1 MTNSRQSFR
10 ITRLSALLTAFAILA
25 AGCRPG
31 DGVDAPAGD
40 AVPGGTAVVAVTSDF
55 QAFNPVTNT
64 ALVTMEVMN
73 FLLFTP
79 LIQYGEDLE
88 PQPHLAESWDLAED
102 HVVFRLRQDVRWH
115 DGQPVTAEDV
125 HFTFQMATDE
135 ATASLLNSA
144 YLTMV
149 RSATVIDPHTIR
161 FDFTAPHSQPLEAF
175 WWAPMPRH
183 LLEGVGAAQLAQADF
198 NRQPVGSG
206 PFRFVRWDAGQSVTV
221 EANPDYPEALGGRP
235 YLDRIVFR
243 VVPEATTR
251 LTELMT
257 GAIDINYTVLPD
269 EVRQLEGQR
278 GVEVINYSGREFL
291 YVGWNNEREPFTDP
305 RVRRA
310 LAMAIDRQQ
319 IIEALMFGYGQPSA
333 GMIPPW
339 SPMHPGVEP
348 LAHDPEGARRLLAEA
363 GWTDARGTGVLER
376 GGQPLRFTIMS
387 SENRLRQDITTVL
400 QQQFR
405 QVGAEVQVR
414 ALEFQTMLAQHRQRD
429 YDAVLSGWSLDN
441 FRVDPSPLFSC
452 EEARKPESAN
462 RAGYCNPQAD
472 QLMTA
477 GMREP
482 DAGRARNLWGDFNRL
497 LQQDQPITFLV
508 WSEDLAGRAARIQG
522 VEMDVRGRLR
532 SAPQWWIPENRRR

>member
-1 MTNSRQSFR
+1 MTEDTMTFR
-10 ITRLSALLTAFAILA
+10 RFRAFALLAALLLVA
-25 AGCRPG
+25 AGCRAG
-31 DGVDAPAGD
+31 DGTDEPAGD

-79 LIQYGEDLE
+79 LIQYDDSLE
-88 PQPHLAESWDLAED
+88 PQPHLAESWDLADD

-125 HFTFQMATDE
+125 HFTYQMATDE

-149 RSATVIDPHTIR
+149 RSATVVDPHTIR
-161 FDFTAPHSQPLEAF
+161 FDFTEPHSQPLEAF

-310 LAMAIDRQQ
+310 LAMAIDREQ
-319 IIEALMFGYGQPSA
+319 IIDALMFGYGQPSA

-363 GWTDARGTGVLER
+363 GWTDARGTGILER

-405 QVGAEVQVR
+405 QIGAEVQVR

-472 QLMTA
+472 QLIAA

-482 DAGRARNLWGDFNRL
+482 DAGRAQGAWGDFNRL

-532 SAPQWWIPENRRR
+532 SAPRWWIPENRRR

>member
-1 MTNSRQSFR
+1 MTDS
-10 ITRLSALLTAFAILA
+10 TAFLRLLRAPAAVAALSLLA
-25 AGCRPG
+25 LGCRPG
-31 DGVDAPAGD
+31 DAVDDPAGD
-40 AVPGGTAVVAVTSDF
+40 PVAGGTAVVAVTSDF

-79 LIQYGEDLE
+79 LIQYGDDLE
-88 PQPHLAESWDLAED
+88 PQPWLAESWDLQED
-102 HVVFRLRQDVRWH
+102 HVVFRLRNDVFWH

-125 HFTFQMATDE
+125 HFTYRMATDE

-149 RSATVIDPHTIR
+149 RSATVVDPHTIR
-161 FDFTAPHSQPLEAF
+161 FDFVAPHSQPLEAF
-175 WWAPMPRH
+175 WWAPVPSH
-183 LLEGVGAAQLAQADF
+183 LLQGVAPAQLAQADY

-221 EANPDYPEALGGRP
+221 EANPDFPEGLGGRP

-257 GAIDINYTVLPD
+257 GAIDLNYTVLPD

-278 GVEVINYSGREFL
+278 GVEVLNYSGREFL
-291 YVGWNNEREPFTDP
+291 YVGWNNEREPFRDP
-305 RVRRA
+305 AVRRA

-319 IIEALMFGYGQPSA
+319 IIDALMFGYGQPSA

-339 SPMHPGVEP
+339 SPMHPEAEP
-348 LAHDPEGARRLLAEA
+348 LPYDPEGARRLLAEA

-376 GGQPLRFTIMS
+376 DGQPLRFTIMS

-405 QVGAEVQVR
+405 QIGADVQVR

-441 FRVDPSPLFSC
+441 FRVDPTPLFSC
-452 EEARKPESAN
+452 EEAAKPESAN

-472 QLMTA
+472 QYMMA
-477 GMREP
+477 GIRET
-482 DAGRARNLWGDFNRL
+482 DEGRAARIWDDFTQVL
-497 LQQDQPITFLV
+497 LQDQPITFLV
-508 WSEDLAGRAARIQG
+508 WSEDLAGRAARLQG
-522 VEMDVRGRLR
+522 VEMDARGRLR
-532 SAPQWWIPENRRR
+532 SAQRWWIPENRRR